1 MEKILVID
9 DDDSIRE
16 TLQLYLTEIGYEVIA
31 ANNGEEGIKLIGQQ
45 KPDLILSDL
54 KMSGLTGIDVLK
66 KAKEID
72 TKNQVVLMTAFEDMQ
87 STIVAMQLGAYD
99 YIEKPLE
106 LSRFN
111 SVIKRA
117 LESRRLSDRLVT
129 AISEDDSDTNYESSL
144 IGKTQ
149 AMREI
154 FKKIGKISSTRVNVL
169 IEGESGTGKELITK
183 VIHFTGITKNHP
195 FIAVN
200 CTALTESLLESE
212 LFGHVKGSFT
222 GAVRDKKGKFELAA
236 EGTIFLDEISE
247 ITPNLQVKLLRVL
260 QEREFEKV
268 GGEITIP
275 MNARVV
281 AATNRNLNQLVKEGK
296 FREDLFY
303 RLKVFTIDVPPL
315 RERKDDIP
323 SLVIHFLRKINKD
336 LHKNVKK
343 IPYEVME
350 MLQNNEWVG
359 NVRELE
365 NILLQAVVLSKG
377 DVLEKENILLRN
389 KTGQKE
395 KEVDENV
402 FNLTL
407 ADVEKDHIQKIL
419 DHLKWDKQA
428 ACKVLGI
435 SKPTLYNKIHTYG
448 LVEKSE

>member
-16 TLQLYLTEIGYEVIA
+16 TLQLYLTEIGYEVII
-31 ANNGEEGIKLIGQQ
+31 ANNGDAGIKLIEQN

-87 STIVAMQLGAYD
+87 STITAMQLGAYD

-129 AISEDDSDTNYESSL
+129 AISEEDSDINYENSL

-222 GAVRDKKGKFELAA
+222 GAVRDKKGKFELAG

-281 AATNRNLNQLVKEGK
+281 AATNRNLSGLVKEGK

-303 RLKVFTIDVPPL
+303 RLKVFTIDVPTL

-389 KTGQKE
+389 KTIQKNTE
-395 KEVDENV
+395 ENEDV

-407 ADVEKDHIQKIL
+407 ADVEKNHIQKIL

-448 LVEKSE
+448 LTEKND

>member
-16 TLQLYLTEIGYEVIA
+16 TLQLYLAEIGYEVIA
-31 ANNGEEGIKLIGQQ
+31 ANNGETGIELLKMH

-54 KMSGLTGIDVLK
+54 KMAGMTGIDVLK

-72 TKNQVVLMTAFEDMQ
+72 SHNQVVLMTAFEDIQ
-87 STIVAMQLGAYD
+87 STITAMQMGAYD

-106 LSRFN
+106 LSKFN
-111 SVIKRA
+111 AVVKRA
-117 LESRRLSDRLVT
+117 LESRSLSDRLVT
-129 AISEDDSDTNYESSL
+129 ALSEDDLEINYENSL
-144 IGKTQ
+144 IGKT
-149 AMREI
+149 AGMREI

-183 VIHFTGITKNHP
+183 VIHYTGITKNQP

-200 CTALTESLLESE
+200 CTALSESLLESE

-222 GAVRDKKGKFELAA
+222 GAVRDKKGKFELAGD
-236 EGTIFLDEISE
+236 GTIFLDEISE
-247 ITPNLQVKLLRVL
+247 ISPNLQVKLLRVL

-268 GGEITIP
+268 GGEATIP

-281 AATNRNLNQLVKEGK
+281 AATNRILSDLLKEGK

-303 RLKVFTIDVPPL
+303 RLKVFTIDIPPL

-323 SLVIHFLRKINKD
+323 SLVIYFLKKINKE

-389 KTGQKE
+389 KPTSDIIEAEEDVLK
-395 KEVDENV
+395 
-402 FNLTL
+402 LTL
-407 ADVEKDHIQKIL
+407 ADVEKEHIQKVL
-419 DHLKWDKQA
+419 DKLKWDKPT
-428 ACKVLGI
+428 ACKILGI

-448 LVEKSE
+448 LTEKL